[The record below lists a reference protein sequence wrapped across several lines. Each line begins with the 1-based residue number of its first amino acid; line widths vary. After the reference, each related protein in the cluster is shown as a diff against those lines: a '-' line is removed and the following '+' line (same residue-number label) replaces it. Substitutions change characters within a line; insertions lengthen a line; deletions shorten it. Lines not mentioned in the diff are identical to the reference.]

1 VDLTSEADDGVDL
14 AADEAAEVAMAVE
27 AIKAAEGAEMAMM
40 GEAIEL
46 KKRGRW
52 RSPEMA

>member
-1 VDLTSEADDGVDL
+1 MDLTSEADDGVDL